1 MSLHTDIKDSLKT
14 AMKEKDAVR
23 TAVIRNIMAELTN
36 QLVATKRTPQDTL
49 ADDEVLA
56 VIKRLTK
63 QRQESITQYKHA
75 GRDDQAAAEEAEL
88 AILHAY
94 LPPMMSRDELRPIA
108 EATQAELGI
117 TDKSQMGILIGAVMK
132 ETSGNADGADVK
144 AVVADLLT

>member
-63 QRQESITQYKHA
+63 QRQESITQYKNA

-108 EATQAELGI
+108 KATQAELGI